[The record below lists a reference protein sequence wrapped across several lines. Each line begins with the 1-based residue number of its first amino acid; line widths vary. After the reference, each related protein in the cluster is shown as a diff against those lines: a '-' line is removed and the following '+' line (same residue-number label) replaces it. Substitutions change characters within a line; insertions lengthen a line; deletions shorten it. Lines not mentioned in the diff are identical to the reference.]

1 MVRSSKQTA
10 LLACRN
16 RTTEVYFLSRENKR
30 VGDQTKLFDEKV
42 LVEGDKAT
50 ADPTHFFTRKLC
62 VTNKY
67 KSRHNIYDD
76 FCIYCPN
83 YCFLRNLTSLSIRF
97 FKEASS

>member
-1 MVRSSKQTA
+1 VPRSKQTA
-10 LLACRN
+10 LLAYRSRTAESYFSRKKN
-16 RTTEVYFLSRENKR
+16 RRA
-30 VGDQTKLFDEKV
+30 GAQTKLFDEKV